1 MRCGVEV
8 PCVARRKA
16 RADLL
21 VAAPTRARA
30 AGERSDAHALAFG
43 LDEVQVVARTVRFDV
58 APPGLT
64 RRQHLRRGIGER
76 LEEKADVAEVADE
89 LARGNGGGGERVQA
103 GTVSSR
109 SSRAAASNAVSSAAR
124 IAMVAA
130 CGS

>member
-1 MRCGVEV
+1 
-8 PCVARRKA
+8 
-16 RADLL
+16 
-21 VAAPTRARA
+21 ARA

-58 APPGLT
+58 APPGLA

-89 LARGNGGGGERVQA
+89 LARGNGGGGERIQA